1 MRRVLVNGHRS
12 KGQINRNLYGHFAEH
27 LGRCIYGGFYVD
39 PGQTE
44 IPQQGGLR
52 LDVIQALKQLD
63 IPLLR
68 WPGGSFADTYHWQDG
83 VGPKT
88 SRRPMINAVWGGT
101 LETNHFGTQEFLE
114 LCQRLGCEPYI
125 TGNTASGDIQ
135 ELKAWVDFCNLPA
148 GLPGAELRTACGYPE
163 PWHVRYWGI
172 GNEPWGG
179 GKASDARFYALQ
191 YRQFARF
198 LRSDPQHPLCR
209 VACGASVDDYSWTQV
224 MMQELGTEMDL
235 LSLHYY
241 TRPYKDW
248 GQKGP
253 ATGFSRQEYYNT
265 LENAFYMDEL
275 IENHSRIMRQY
286 DPASK
291 VRLAVDEWGTWFAP
305 EAATNP
311 AFLYQ
316 QNTMRDALVAAIHL
330 NLFNNH
336 CDTVAMANLAQ
347 TVNVLQALILTDGP
361 RLLLTPT
368 YYVFLLFKAHQAA
381 RQLETFAE
389 TQLISHGDASLPD
402 LSASASQ
409 SEDGS
414 VLLTLANLDDQNSQ
428 DLTIYLDGIGASPLH
443 LPQAGGAL
451 LSGGLRG
458 AGAYNCFE
466 QPERVKPEQ
475 LAVTSAGPGKL
486 IVRLPESSIAAIR
499 VAL

>member
-1 MRRVLVNGHRS
+1 MRRVLINGRQS
-12 KGQINRNLYGHFAEH
+12 KGEINRNLYGHFAEH

-44 IPQQGGLR
+44 IPQQNGLR
-52 LDVIQALKQLD
+52 TDVVKALRQLD

-68 WPGGSFADTYHWQDG
+68 WPGGSFADTYHWRDG
-83 VGPKT
+83 VGPRQE
-88 SRRPMINAVWGGT
+88 RRPIINTVWGGT
-101 LETNHFGTQEFLE
+101 QESNHFGTQEFLE
-114 LCQRLGCEPYI
+114 LCQLLDCEPYI
-125 TGNTASGDIQ
+125 TGNTASGSIQ
-135 ELKAWVDFCNLPA
+135 ELQQWVDFCNQPA
-148 GLPGAELRTACGYPE
+148 GLPGAELRELSGHPE
-163 PWHVRYWGI
+163 PWQVRYWGI

-198 LRSDPQHPLCR
+198 LRADPQHPLCR
-209 VACGASVDDYSWTQV
+209 VACGASVDDYTWTRV
-224 MMQELGTEMDL
+224 MMEELGTEMEL

-248 GQKGP
+248 SQRGP

-265 LENAFYMDEL
+265 LENACFMEDL

-286 DPASK
+286 DPSGK
-291 VRLAVDEWGTWFAP
+291 VQLAIDEWGTWFLP
-305 EAATNP
+305 DPGSNP

-347 TVNVLQALILTDGP
+347 TVNVLQALLLTKGP

-368 YYVFLLFKAHQAA
+368 YYVFLMYKEHQGA

-389 TQLISHGDASLPD
+389 TKLLREGAAELPD
-402 LSASASQ
+402 LSVSASQ
-409 SEDGS
+409 AADGS
-414 VLLTLANLDDQNSQ
+414 LLLTLANLDDQRPQ
-428 DLTIYLDGIGASPLH
+428 ELRLYLDGLGAAWPLKVSA
-443 LPQAGGAL
+443 QL
-451 LSGGLRG
+451 LSGQT
-458 AGAYNCFE
+458 AGAWAFNSFD
-466 QPERVKPEQ
+466 QPCQVQPQLLPVISKGPGE
-475 LAVTSAGPGKL
+475 LAVT
-486 IVRLPESSIAAIR
+486 LPEASIAA
-499 VAL
+499 VKVL